1 VEKMA
6 LTDTHQHLLNVYR
19 DQTLDVS
26 TVRRWVVHFS
36 SGDSNSG
43 SPPLVQIFISA
54 ACRLLF
60 IAGKNAYLMVKTVEK
75 QCFVAENVLH

>member
-1 VEKMA
+1 MEKMA

-54 ACRLLF
+54 VCRLLF

>member
-1 VEKMA
+1 MEKMA

-36 SGDSNSG
+36 CGDSGIG
-43 SPPLVQIFISA
+43 SPPLMTDCYECSMQAPVGPGEDA
-54 ACRLLF
+54 
-60 IAGKNAYLMVKTVEK
+60 
-75 QCFVAENVLH
+75 